1 MGLLWQLNV
10 LQRNITLTQI
20 TLHIIGC
27 VQAVKSYIRK
37 TGLTV
42 EKNKSTDLTKTLKI
56 IYGAQKGARLY
67 YEVLI
72 QTDSKPNCCDK
83 WEYKLHLDINWN
95 IAFKKIQKNSR
106 NKTQMVPNQIGT
118 QDISYKCC
126 INAYMGVEN
135 DITCSFCIKVS

>member
-1 MGLLWQLNV
+1 MTVN
-10 LQRNITLTQI
+10 RFTEIYDINTNYITY
-20 TLHIIGC
+20 IGC

-56 IYGAQKGARLY
+56 IYVAQKGARLY

-83 WEYKLHLDINWN
+83 WEYKLNLD
-95 IAFKKIQKNSR
+95 KKN
-106 NKTQMVPNQIGT
+106 
-118 QDISYKCC
+118 
-126 INAYMGVEN
+126 
-135 DITCSFCIKVS
+135 

>member
-1 MGLLWQLNV
+1 M
-10 LQRNITLTQI
+10 TLTQI
-20 TLHIIGC
+20 TLHRC

-42 EKNKSTDLTKTLKI
+42 EKNKSTDLTKTLNI

-83 WEYKLHLDINWN
+83 WENKLNLDINWN
-95 IAFKKIQKNSR
+95 IIFKKIQYIR
-106 NKTQMVPNQIGT
+106 
-118 QDISYKCC
+118 
-126 INAYMGVEN
+126 E
-135 DITCSFCIKVS
+135 IKLKWF